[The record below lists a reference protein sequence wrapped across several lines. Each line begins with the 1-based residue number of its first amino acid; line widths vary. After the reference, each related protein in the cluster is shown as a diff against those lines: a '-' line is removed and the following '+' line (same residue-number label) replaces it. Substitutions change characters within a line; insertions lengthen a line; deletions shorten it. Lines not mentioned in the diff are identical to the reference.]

1 MSIGVE
7 RVNGG
12 VIGGQWTEGSLSYFI
27 ITGPAN
33 AFNGSFALTPTEKGP
48 RPAPRSAA
56 EAVYQV
62 LSGFGTTVIF
72 EIVSSTEIHVAVA
85 YGEGFVGVDS
95 TGSSVSFAED
105 ALQALGTAVY
115 KRFGLA
121 SPGALNAAVTADGD
135 ALRDTASLDF
145 SSATVLE
152 VPFELVDPS

>member
-33 AFNGSFALTPTEKGP
+33 AFNGSYALTDTAKGK

-56 EAVYQV
+56 EAVYKA
-62 LSGFGTTVIF
+62 LSQFGTPVIF
-72 EIVSSTEIHVAVA
+72 EIVSATEIHVAVA

-115 KRFGLA
+115 KRFGDN
-121 SPGALNAAVTADGD
+121 SAVTSDD
-135 ALRDTASLDF
+135 DVLEDTASLDF

>member
-7 RVNGG
+7 KVNGG
-12 VIGGQWTEGSLSYFI
+12 VIGGQWTEGSLTFLK

-72 EIVSSTEIHVAVA
+72 EIVSSTEIHVAMA
-85 YGEGFVGVDS
+85 YGTAIDDDNIR
-95 TGSSVSFAED
+95 D
-105 ALQALGTAVY
+105 AVRDLGAAAVFT
-115 KRFGLA
+115 RFGLA
-121 SPGALNAAVTADGD
+121 SPGALNANVTADGD
-135 ALRDTASLDF
+135 ALRDTPALDF
-145 SSATVLE
+145 SAATVEE
-152 VPFELVDPS
+152 VDFELA